1 MSCSAYAV
9 AEFCD
14 KLLRPAAPPHPREAS
29 CLRARAQVQFLP
41 EDPEKH
47 LRASAP
53 AEAGI
58 QVVEEHQAA
67 V

>member
-1 MSCSAYAV
+1 MVCEYKHRRAKS
-9 AEFCD
+9 
-14 KLLRPAAPPHPREAS
+14 LPRTPARE
-29 CLRARAQVQFLP
+29 LPARAQVPFLP